1 MPHPRGSLVTMRFE
15 GEVRMG
21 LLGRLVAEVMGRRG
35 RSDMEAILARWEA
48 MATGNESLRSA
59 P

>member
-1 MPHPRGSLVTMRFE
+1 MRFE
-15 GEVRMG
+15 GEDRMG
-21 LLGRLVAEVMGRRG
+21 LLARLVAEEMGRRG

-48 MATGNESLRSA
+48 MATGNEPPRSA